1 MNDTE
6 YKTLIESLPPSVKSE
21 AEDLLL
27 QTIYRYKPLNVG
39 LADATEESLKTTI
52 DKLKGLLKVTAA
64 GYVKLCAAVVKAFII
79 EYHRTKYPELDPE
92 VYGHTLLAKSCL
104 DELRSRLHEAGCKCL
119 PTTDPLSYA
128 IRFWPNHVRAS
139 SHPGEFNT
147 DIYHAFSD
155 ERLFENWRTQFL
167 LHPPSTPD
175 PFKQHDPLP
184 NSLLE
189 VALSFGLSDLTTMIL
204 SQADLT
210 ANTKEALIPP
220 NFQFPNAT
228 LIERLYYCVAQT
240 NDESAYISLR
250 SRLGKPPAQPQQ
262 FGALSRAILGR
273 NWRIVRALLADGV
286 DPMWPGRKPL
296 TEKSGEQRQAFWPNV
311 SFFQSRGLQGRRWDG
326 QELVEWSDYG
336 ELEDDH
342 TEEKWRNKA
351 RKYEPLTPVWAA
363 IRMDDVDALRLMNE
377 YGATANWEALLNRV
391 TKGGYRRDQHGHTLK
406 YIIHICDDTLWTANT
421 ELRTRKLFLVLRSL
435 ILGCWH
441 EGVIKEVLS
450 LGADPNAD
458 PIDDHGQLVSTPLF
472 DAFKYMASAIRRDDD
487 EYNDKSMRQHV
498 EARGQ
503 TVRYLLEAG
512 AKIDI
517 YTRAFVRSHPH
528 LQIVVDGVRRGD
540 TWGEILAEF
549 DNEYADESWVVVKK
563 SMIEGM
569 EMLDVSD
576 S

>member
-27 QTIYRYKPLNVG
+27 QTIYRYKPLSVG
-39 LADATEESLKTTI
+39 LADATDVSLKTTI

-128 IRFWPNHVRAS
+128 
-139 SHPGEFNT
+139 
-147 DIYHAFSD
+147 
-155 ERLFENWRTQFL
+155 
-167 LHPPSTPD
+167 
-175 PFKQHDPLP
+175 FKQHDPLP